1 MSREPLLACTT
12 ILTVLSLQRI
22 VAVLLKEIDD
32 IARNGIR
39 EELASLDPLLRSVA
53 AQDEREQYDH
63 DG

>member
-1 MSREPLLACTT
+1 MSRERLLACTA
-12 ILTVLSLQRI
+12 ILNVLSVQRI

-53 AQDEREQYDH
+53 VQDERDQYDH